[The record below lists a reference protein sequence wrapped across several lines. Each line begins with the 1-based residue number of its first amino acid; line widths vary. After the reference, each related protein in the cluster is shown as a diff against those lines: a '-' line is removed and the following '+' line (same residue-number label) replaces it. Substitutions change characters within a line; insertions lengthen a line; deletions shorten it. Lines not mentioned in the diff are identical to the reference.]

1 MTNIELD
8 TKLPI
13 LQRMEVH
20 MSEDLAK
27 LVKVYSKIRAKRSEL
42 SKEFKEA
49 DKELLEKQETI
60 KKALLEYCDANGVES
75 VRTSEGLFY
84 RSVKTR
90 YWTSDWESM
99 YKFVMDNEVP
109 EFFDKRLNQSNVRQ
123 FLEENPDLVPM
134 GLNAD
139 SEYTLSVRKK

>member
-1 MTNIELD
+1 
-8 TKLPI
+8 
-13 LQRMEVH
+13 

-42 SKEFKEA
+42 SKKFKEA

>member
-42 SKEFKEA
+42 SKKFKEA

>member
-13 LQRMEVH
+13 LQCMEVH

-49 DKELLEKQETI
+49 DKELLKKQETI

-99 YKFVMDNEVP
+99 YKFVLDNEVP